1 MDLHEMAPLYW
12 PNTNRL
18 TLSILHASEL
28 ELLLKRNAT
37 PALEHL
43 TVTIEQTDLVVQ
55 RSTPR
60 AHLCEQTLRQQTD
73 GSRLRTLFIR
83 HMAFEDL
90 IVLIDS
96 LSMPVLEQLTLID
109 IYGRSKSS

>member
-1 MDLHEMAPLYW
+1 MAPIYW

-28 ELLLKRNAT
+28 ELLLKRNVT

-43 TVTIEQTDLVVQ
+43 AVTIEQTDLVVQ

-60 AHLCEQTLRQQTD
+60 AHLCKETLRQQTD

-109 IYGRSKSS
+109 IYGQS